1 METPNGILR
10 KGREVLITGC
20 YLRTA
25 REGCGTPRLL
35 PTEYLVILLD
45 EVIVFIFPNLRNA
58 VLDFPVVSFRFLL
71 PNSRILQ
78 DEEEDAIFIVVQL
91 CSDTFSSVSLGDF
104 NNGTSY
110 SLYAR

>member
-45 EVIVFIFPNLRNA
+45 EVIVFIFPRNA

-71 PNSRILQ
+71 PDSRILQ
-78 DEEEDAIFIVVQL
+78 DEEEDAIFIVAQL
-91 CSDTFSSVSLGDF
+91 CSDTFSSVSLDDF